1 MGVPLGPNL
10 LGSCTS
16 GCPRQILGASFLPA
30 DSGVTREV
38 CDVQDF
44 LGPWQAYSHAQ
55 SSLPWAIADSEQ
67 GLLNI
72 ACRQKCTL
80 ISWNLVGFTFARSRK
95 SRRHLRWSPPHFLN
109 LFAWCPCPFYFR
121 FSILSLQQ
129 VQVFSCGS
137 RSLSRTIISILD
149 WCRLVK
155 FFLPWYL
162 LNFLSNCKIFF
173 EVFVTIVDQYL
184 SILSNGC
191 I

>member
-1 MGVPLGPNL
+1 MTTGLKPLDIQEASSQLPLCTFSFICRTNFSSHMRDKNKKLLSPKGKIDVPLGPNL

-55 SSLPWAIADSEQ
+55 SSVPWAIADSEQ

-95 SRRHLRWSPPHFLN
+95 SRRDPRWKSSSF
-109 LFAWCPCPFYFR
+109 FKPFCVMP
-121 FSILSLQQ
+121 LSVL
-129 VQVFSCGS
+129 
-137 RSLSRTIISILD
+137 LS
-149 WCRLVK
+149 
-155 FFLPWYL
+155 F
-162 LNFLSNCKIFF
+162 
-173 EVFVTIVDQYL
+173 
-184 SILSNGC
+184 
-191 I
+191 